1 MKSFSNFFGEART
14 KAGLEAEK
22 KGLTHTGKGYYA
34 DKSGTIVAKAE
45 GGERLKTISKAE
57 QQKLKTGEPLNGP
70 QSVADVQ
77 TLQQFASKAKQAQ
90 QAPAQEAPA
99 QEKQS
104 SEKSDDK
111 DTSQVPRNEGGPSI
125 VITFG
130 RFNPPHIGHQKLMDR
145 VSDEAYKDGSDYMIY
160 PSHSQDEKKNPFDLS
175 TKHNVMST
183 MFPHHANNIAN
194 DPGSGKNIFD
204 VLKDLHGKGYD
215 NVKVVVGDDRV
226 KEFSNITSKYNGKTY
241 NFGKLDVISAG
252 ARDEKS
258 DDVEGMSASKMRK
271 AAADNDYDAFKKGLP
286 KDLKS
291 SEAKSIYKQLR
302 RSMNIEEDLW
312 QIAPKL
318 DYNTLREEYYQENIF
333 NVGDIVES
341 LTTGVEGEII
351 VRGPNYIIMMDEEE
365 RTFRQW
371 LINIT
376 EKVHYVPEK
385 KILKEFGEWVPIAS
399 GPTNS
404 ATTTFGYFAGG
415 EQQVNYQT
423 GEPITFTYSALNGPE
438 NYPTSIT
445 VDQGFGEVHTTNPP
459 PFNQI
464 GLQGYVAPKL
474 NPKYKKAQEEFQQQ
488 LDEFRKKE
496 DANFQSIKDTLR
508 SFGTSWEDM
517 RASKKWVKK
526 LGDGTV
532 VAIIPTVSDAN
543 ITDWT
548 NNVKVVKLR
557 QHPNASEPMDII
569 HWPNDI
575 NYEVTNS
582 QIVSSVKLEIGKPPT
597 APVEQEYLMP
607 RRNQYRDVNP
617 QLDASNEYSEK
628 IGADYM
634 MGARAG
640 GFPAINYDP
649 FKMGREI
656 TKVASADPSSIP
668 NMEISQDDENFIKNL
683 EMLPKGVN
691 SVMSGY
697 GFAGDMALRYAK
709 GDYTPITKSPGY
721 NFDRSV
727 LDLIR
732 RSSTPGAVQS
742 LAYTKGMLPGP
753 LGAPQAFG
761 DLPVRL
767 SLGQFNYR
775 ATPNGIE
782 VTDTFNFNDNTN
794 IGALG
799 SLGLG
804 IGAALQNTADR
815 LVDIGNRRAKSKGLN
830 PDDDSFGIPIKYTIP
845 WNEVPQ
851 QLKNRLDPKQTID
864 PIVRKKKKKV
874 NESTW
879 DKLKRYREE
888 KVHWEVGTDAYRI
901 ALQQL
906 TPGEKVQ
913 SFTGKPVPEPGTPPV
928 TKSVKKK
935 TTK

>member
-90 QAPAQEAPA
+90 QAPAQDAPA

-104 SEKSDDK
+104 SEKSDAK

-241 NFGKLDVISAG
+241 NFGKLDIVSAG
-252 ARDEKS
+252 TRDEKS

-271 AAADNDYDAFKKGLP
+271 AAADNDYDSFKKGLP

-291 SEAKSIYKQLR
+291 SEAKTIYKQLR

-318 DYNTLREEYYQENIF
+318 DYDTLREEYYQKNIF

-351 VRGPNYIIMMDEEE
+351 VRGSNYIIMMDEEG

-371 LINIT
+371 LDNIC
-376 EKVHYVPEK
+376 EK
-385 KILKEFGEWVPIAS
+385 A
-399 GPTNS
+399 
-404 ATTTFGYFAGG
+404 
-415 EQQVNYQT
+415 
-423 GEPITFTYSALNGPE
+423 
-438 NYPTSIT
+438 
-445 VDQGFGEVHTTNPP
+445 
-459 PFNQI
+459 
-464 GLQGYVAPKL
+464 
-474 NPKYKKAQEEFQQQ
+474 
-488 LDEFRKKE
+488 
-496 DANFQSIKDTLR
+496 
-508 SFGTSWEDM
+508 
-517 RASKKWVKK
+517 
-526 LGDGTV
+526 
-532 VAIIPTVSDAN
+532 
-543 ITDWT
+543 
-548 NNVKVVKLR
+548 
-557 QHPNASEPMDII
+557 
-569 HWPNDI
+569 
-575 NYEVTNS
+575 
-582 QIVSSVKLEIGKPPT
+582 
-597 APVEQEYLMP
+597 
-607 RRNQYRDVNP
+607 
-617 QLDASNEYSEK
+617 
-628 IGADYM
+628 
-634 MGARAG
+634 
-640 GFPAINYDP
+640 
-649 FKMGREI
+649 
-656 TKVASADPSSIP
+656 
-668 NMEISQDDENFIKNL
+668 
-683 EMLPKGVN
+683 
-691 SVMSGY
+691 
-697 GFAGDMALRYAK
+697 
-709 GDYTPITKSPGY
+709 
-721 NFDRSV
+721 
-727 LDLIR
+727 
-732 RSSTPGAVQS
+732 
-742 LAYTKGMLPGP
+742 
-753 LGAPQAFG
+753 
-761 DLPVRL
+761 
-767 SLGQFNYR
+767 
-775 ATPNGIE
+775 
-782 VTDTFNFNDNTN
+782 
-794 IGALG
+794 
-799 SLGLG
+799 
-804 IGAALQNTADR
+804 
-815 LVDIGNRRAKSKGLN
+815 
-830 PDDDSFGIPIKYTIP
+830 
-845 WNEVPQ
+845 
-851 QLKNRLDPKQTID
+851 
-864 PIVRKKKKKV
+864 
-874 NESTW
+874 
-879 DKLKRYREE
+879 
-888 KVHWEVGTDAYRI
+888 HWEVGTDVFRI
-901 ALQQL
+901 ALQKL

-928 TKSVKKK
+928 TQSVKKK